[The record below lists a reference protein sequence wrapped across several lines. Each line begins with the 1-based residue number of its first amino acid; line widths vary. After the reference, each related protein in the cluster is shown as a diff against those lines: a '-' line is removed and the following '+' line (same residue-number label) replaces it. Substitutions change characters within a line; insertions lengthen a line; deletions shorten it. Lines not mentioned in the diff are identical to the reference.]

1 MQDFEAYQEKAKFIL
16 EENKKKLRELD
27 DNILIHLE
35 NKIKKYGNGAE
46 FEIPSKWEK
55 EAEFL
60 GCKVIK
66 TYYVKLSCGY
76 EFATG
81 IRVRS

>member
-1 MQDFEAYQEKAKFIL
+1 MQDFEAYQEKTKFIL

-46 FEIPSKWEK
+46 FEIPSMLCQDLLLDR
-55 EAEFL
+55 FL
-60 GCKVIK
+60 N
-66 TYYVKLSCGY
+66 T
-76 EFATG
+76 
-81 IRVRS
+81 